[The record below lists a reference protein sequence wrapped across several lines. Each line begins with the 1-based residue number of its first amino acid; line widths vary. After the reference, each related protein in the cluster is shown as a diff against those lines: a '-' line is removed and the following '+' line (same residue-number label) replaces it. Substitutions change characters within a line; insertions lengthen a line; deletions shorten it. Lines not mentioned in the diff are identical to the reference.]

1 MTNKYDCDDQLAA
14 FVGLLK
20 GTHTYKTLNRTLH
33 LLSRHVTQ
41 LVSALLSALVSTIFF
56 PMQRDSGASL
66 SYQGQARRTS
76 GHSLASITILSA
88 ECVQVIMNSL
98 INNHKYATHLVFW
111 VFVLF
116 SAEKVRLLWI
126 FLKVHVCSSVRFIQS
141 SVIMLLSKSWSF
153 EFFFSKRSALRGRII
168 PKITSFDDFVGSKP
182 TFLRPR

>member
-41 LVSALLSALVSTIFF
+41 LVSALLSALVSTIFL

-98 INNHKYATHLVFW
+98 INNHKYATHLVF
-111 VFVLF
+111 
-116 SAEKVRLLWI
+116 
-126 FLKVHVCSSVRFIQS
+126 
-141 SVIMLLSKSWSF
+141 
-153 EFFFSKRSALRGRII
+153 
-168 PKITSFDDFVGSKP
+168 
-182 TFLRPR
+182 